1 MIQTKIFPCGLKFAF
16 RRTKS
21 PVAYSALTI
30 MSGTRNE
37 PESLCGIAHL
47 TEHMLFKGTA
57 RRTPSQINNRLE
69 RLGGELNAYTT
80 KEDTVIYSTVLKEDA
95 PKAVDLLFE
104 LAFTSTFP
112 EKELVKERSVVIDE
126 INMYKDSPAECI
138 YDNFEE
144 LLFGEHPLSRTI
156 LGSSKTLKKMT
167 SADLRQYVS
176 ENFTPERMC
185 ITIVANMTPQRA
197 EKLVQQAID
206 TYIQKEDA
214 EQRREVRPIL
224 EGNGGPYPKRGA
236 EGGLRPGAVFT
247 KEVAKHNHQVNCIIG
262 TTAPSLY
269 DRRRLAMVL
278 LANIL
283 GGPSSNSRLNQTLRE
298 KNALVY
304 NIDCSYSQFAD
315 TGSVMIGFGCEKGHL
330 DQCLDLV
337 HKEIANLRD
346 NPLSDRA
353 LRDAKKQ
360 LLGQNAISSDNGE
373 AQSLAMGKSLLVFG
387 EIPTDEEIRNRI
399 NSITAEDIR
408 AIAAE
413 VFADERL
420 STLIYK

>member
-1 MIQTKIFPCGLKFAF
+1 MIQTKIFPCGLRFAF

-30 MSGTRNE
+30 LSGTRNE
-37 PESLCGIAHL
+37 PEHLCGIAHM

-80 KEDTVIYSTVLKEDA
+80 KEETVIYSTVLKEDA

-138 YDNFEE
+138 YDDFEE

-167 SADLRQYVS
+167 SEDLRQYVS
-176 ENFTPERMC
+176 ENFTPDRMC
-185 ITIVANMTPQRA
+185 ISIVGNMTPQRA

-206 TYIQKEDA
+206 TYLPAAFHNGTDVPKA
-214 EQRREVRPIL
+214 EA
-224 EGNGGPYPKRGA
+224 PKT
-236 EGGLRPGAVFT
+236 EQLRPGAVFT
-247 KEVAKHNHQVNCIIG
+247 KEVSKHNHQVNCIIG

-269 DRRRLAMVL
+269 DRRRLTMVL

-315 TGSVMIGFGCEKGHL
+315 SGSVMIGFGCEKGHL
-330 DQCLDLV
+330 EKCLELTR
-337 HKEIANLRD
+337 KEIANLRD
-346 NPLSDRA
+346 NALSDRA

-387 EIPTDEEIRNRI
+387 NIPTDEEIRSQI
-399 NSITAEDIR
+399 GAITSEDIKQL
-408 AIAAE
+408 AAE
-413 VFADERL
+413 VFAEERL
-420 STLIYK
+420 STLIYR